1 VSLAALMRAIELNGV
16 AVAANKRA
24 FAAGRLTA
32 ADPQWRQTLMGDRR
46 SVVTLNLPQSF
57 EKLLE
62 ERVRFLTDYQNA
74 RYARRYLDTV
84 RRVEAAERGIVSGTR
99 RPRLADAVARSLFKL
114 MAYKDEYEV
123 ARLHARPEF
132 LQNLRSQFEGN
143 FKLQFHLAPPIFEKR
158 GADGK
163 VLKRSFGAWML
174 PVFRGLAAMR
184 SLRGTPID
192 PFGWLPERREERAL
206 VVEYEG
212 LVERLLDGLTSER
225 IASAVA
231 VAALPEK
238 IRGYGHVKARAI
250 AEYRRNL
257 PTLLAAHDAPP
268 PAVQSPALKTA

>member
-1 VSLAALMRAIELNGV
+1 
-16 AVAANKRA
+16 
-24 FAAGRLTA
+24 
-32 ADPQWRQTLMGDRR
+32 
-46 SVVTLNLPQSF
+46 
-57 EKLLE
+57 
-62 ERVRFLTDYQNA
+62 
-74 RYARRYLDTV
+74 
-84 RRVEAAERGIVSGTR
+84 
-99 RPRLADAVARSLFKL
+99 
-114 MAYKDEYEV
+114 
-123 ARLHARPEF
+123 
-132 LQNLRSQFEGN
+132 
-143 FKLQFHLAPPIFEKR
+143 
-158 GADGK
+158 
-163 VLKRSFGAWML
+163 ML

-257 PTLLAAHDAPP
+257 ATLLAAHDAPP